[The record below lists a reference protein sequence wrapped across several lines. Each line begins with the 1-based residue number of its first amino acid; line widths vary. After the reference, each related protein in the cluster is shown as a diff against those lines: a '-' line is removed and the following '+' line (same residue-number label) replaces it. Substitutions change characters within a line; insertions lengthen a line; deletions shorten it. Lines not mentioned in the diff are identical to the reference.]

1 VAKLDPNRSYV
12 STSPEWGWG
21 DQRSYTNGDSHY
33 WGLWW
38 GLEDWESFESKTGR
52 FVSEYGMQSMPN
64 YCTIKKYTDKK
75 DRTINSPIIKA
86 HQKANNGFEKLN
98 HYINK
103 YFYDTSGFYKLTLQE
118 YTYLSQ
124 CMQYYILKN
133 SIAIHRSKAPYNMGT
148 MLWQLND
155 CWPVTSWSIIDY
167 QLLPK
172 AAYYGVKEAYRD
184 DNIPTKD
191 SIYPKNISLKKPN
204 ITIKI
209 LGNRMELS
217 TDRFAKY
224 VYVSL
229 PEEDIYLSDNYFD
242 LVPGKTKTIFL
253 QKGEWKKNE
262 KPQIMSLYDVL
273 KKGKLQ

>member
-1 VAKLDPNRSYV
+1 V
-12 STSPEWGWG
+12 STSPELGWG

-64 YCTIKKYTDKK
+64 YCTIKKYTDQK
-75 DRTINSPIIKA
+75 DRTLNSPVIKA

-103 YFYDTSGFYKLTLQE
+103 YFFDTSGFYKLTLEE

-124 CMQYYILKN
+124 CLQYYILKN
-133 SIAIHRSKAPYNMGT
+133 SIAIHRSKAPSNMGT

-184 DNIPTKD
+184 DLIPAKD
-191 SIYPKNISLKKPN
+191 SVYPKNISLKMPH

-209 LGNRMELS
+209 SGNRMELN

-253 QKGEWKKNE
+253 KKGQWKKNK
-262 KPQIMSLYDVL
+262 KPQIMSLYDVA